1 MEPVVALSQ
10 SKRFKLGSALL
21 FRHHEM
27 EIGGIQALMAGN
39 DNYMLK
45 SLGLLKEVVEQ
56 QQQQSTLAVNP
67 SSSIRRRSASLSS
80 TPSSGGIILSLK
92 NGGVGVVQRSH
103 PPTPPSSGGSSSRL
117 IPASVNGYSARLLC
131 SCLPG
136 CCCNCSLLSSITECQ
151 AVYHHVCARF
161 ISSAVDPATTPC
173 EPTPAS
179 SPPQTI
185 PQDVVK
191 KNYFLF
197 FIYFV

>member
-56 QQQQSTLAVNP
+56 QQQSTLAVNP

-92 NGGVGVVQRSH
+92 NGGGGVVQRSH
-103 PPTPPSSGGSSSRL
+103 PPTPPSSGGSSRL

-161 ISSAVDPATTPC
+161 ISSAVDPAATTPC

-185 PQDVVK
+185 PQDVV
-191 KNYFLF
+191 NFFCFLF
-197 FIYFV
+197 FF

>member
-27 EIGGIQALMAGN
+27 EIGGIQALMAGD

-45 SLGLLKEVVEQ
+45 SLGLLKEVVE

-92 NGGVGVVQRSH
+92 NGGVGAVQRSH
-103 PPTPPSSGGSSSRL
+103 PPTPPPGGGSRL
-117 IPASVNGYSARLLC
+117 IPASVGGYSARLLC

-161 ISSAVDPATTPC
+161 VSSAVDPAAPC
-173 EPTPAS
+173 DPTPAS

-185 PQDVVK
+185 PQDVV
-191 KNYFLF
+191 NFSFCTLSGR
-197 FIYFV
+197 VA